1 MTNVLARIKVKGK
14 DYEISVD
21 CDRALDFRKKGIG
34 NLADII
40 VSPVV
45 FSHLKKAIKSSE
57 ADLKEGFGTT
67 DVLKIAERII
77 THGEIQLPSEYKA
90 KSREDRY
97 NQVVEFIHKNCIDSK
112 TKLPHPAE
120 RIRAAMEQA
129 GAKVDEHKTAE
140 QQAPAIVKLLQK
152 LMPIKFETKRLLMR
166 IPPVFTGKAYG
177 ILKDYL
183 IKEEWLADGSLS
195 CLVEMPA
202 GAMMD
207 ILDRINTLTHGDIIT
222 KEA

>member
-21 CDRALDFRKKGIG
+21 CDRAVDFKKKGIG
-34 NLADII
+34 NIADII

-57 ADLKEGFGTT
+57 ADLKDGFGTT
-67 DVLKIAERII
+67 DVFKIAERII
-77 THGEIQLPSEYKA
+77 THGEIQLPTEYKA
-90 KSREDRY
+90 KAREERY
-97 NQVVEFIHKNCIDSK
+97 NQVVEFIHKNCIDAR

-129 GAKVDEHKTAE
+129 GAKVDENKPVE
-140 QQAPAIVKLLQK
+140 QQAQAIVNLLQK
-152 LMPIKFETKRLLMR
+152 IIPIKFETKRLLMR
-166 IPPVFTGKAYG
+166 IPANFTGKAYST
-177 ILKDYL
+177 LKDYI

-195 CLVEMPA
+195 CTVEMPA

-207 ILDRINTLTHGDIIT
+207 ILDKINSLTHGEIIT
-222 KEA
+222 QDI